1 MRAASHCVISHN
13 HFENLPRY
21 GIASDTFL
29 PSQASL
35 HNVIEHNVLIETN
48 RETSDSGAVEFSG
61 GIRPL
66 DWSHNAFEKKIGF
79 ALNNTVRFN
88 NVTRT
93 LGASA
98 TDGVHVCVHGDNHGA
113 GTKGQGCRGMTAGI
127 YLDGGERTVMQ
138 HCLSLCFHRLPML
151 YTMAVVHRQWVGQRH
166 VRC

>member
-98 TDGVHVCVHGDNHGA
+98 TDGGVALSSASVLLPHHDRVSSVCSCNGV
-113 GTKGQGCRGMTAGI
+113 
-127 YLDGGERTVMQ
+127 
-138 HCLSLCFHRLPML
+138 LSASVYVASSPTPAFFFFGFLASAARFRAELSIL
-151 YTMAVVHRQWVGQRH
+151 
-166 VRC
+166 